1 MKTISFIISARASYS
16 RVKTILD
23 SLKKE
28 KKINIDIVVTS
39 SMIINKHGNVIDNI
53 KKDGFKIGYKIH
65 NLVSDENLTYQAK
78 TTGIAIVE
86 LSNYFINKKPDMV
99 FVIADRFETI
109 SASIASSYMNI
120 PTIHLQGGEI
130 TGNIDNK
137 VRNANTCLSDYHFVC
152 TDKSRKRLIK
162 MGELNDRIF
171 NLGCPSIDLAKKSL
185 EIKFN
190 KSKFLKY
197 TGVGSKIKY
206 ENFIVV
212 LYHPVT
218 NEINETR
225 KNIRILFEVIDDL
238 NMETI
243 WLWPNHDLGTDL
255 VSKEIRSKRE
265 NSKLNNNIF
274 YVKHFDSID
283 FLVLLRKAK
292 MIIGNSSVGIR
303 ECSFIGTPAVNI
315 GSRQNNRERGRNV
328 IDCSP
333 NKSEIQ
339 KAVKKQLQNGR
350 YKNDY
355 LYGDGESGSKI
366 ANQIIKFKGILK
378 P

>member
-1 MKTISFIISARASYS
+1 
-16 RVKTILD
+16 
-23 SLKKE
+23 
-28 KKINIDIVVTS
+28 
-39 SMIINKHGNVIDNI
+39 MIINKHGNVIENI

-78 TTGIAIVE
+78 TTGLAIIE
-86 LSNYFINKKPDMV
+86 LSNYFINNKPDIV

-109 SASIASSYMNI
+109 AASIASSYMNI
-120 PTIHLQGGEI
+120 PTIHLQGGEL

-152 TDKSRKRLIK
+152 TKKSKQKLIQ
-162 MGELNDRIF
+162 MGESKDRIF
-171 NLGCPSIDLAKKSL
+171 NLGCPSIDLAKESL
-185 EIKFN
+185 TIKFE
-190 KSKFLKY
+190 KLKFFKY

-206 ENFIVV
+206 QDFIVV

-218 NEINETR
+218 NEIEKTR
-225 KNIRILFEVIDDL
+225 KNIRTLFEVINDL

-255 VSKEIRSKRE
+255 ASKEIRSKRE
-265 NSKLNNNIF
+265 KNKTNNKIF

-303 ECSFIGTPAVNI
+303 ECSFLGTPAVNI

-333 NKSEIQ
+333 NKSDIK
-339 KAVKKQLQNGR
+339 KAVKKHLQHGR
-350 YKNDY
+350 YKCDY
-355 LYGDGESGSKI
+355 LYGDGESGRKI
-366 ANQIIKFKGILK
+366 ANQIIKFKGELK